1 MQQQEQ
7 GVGSGTSGAHR
18 PQSAPQS
25 SAPSFAAPARPSS
38 QLQQQ
43 QQQEDYLTGGSFYP
57 SVHGEQPG
65 SAPAAAM
72 VSGAG
77 GGSCGPSC

>member
-7 GVGSGTSGAHR
+7 GGGSGTSGAHR

-38 QLQQQ
+38 QLQ